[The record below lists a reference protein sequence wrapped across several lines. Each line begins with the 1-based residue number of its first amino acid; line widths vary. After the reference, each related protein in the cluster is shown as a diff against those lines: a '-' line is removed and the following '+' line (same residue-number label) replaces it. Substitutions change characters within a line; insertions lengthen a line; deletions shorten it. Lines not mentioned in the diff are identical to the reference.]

1 MAFVSLNGL
10 DLCLS
15 LIDTGATLSIIDEWL
30 AHKLHLLLLQGPSI
44 QVNGVGHDR
53 SLGFAMLAFSIQ
65 GRKNDNLVSL
75 CSSADFHILSNFSPG
90 ILLGLDIIRATSMVI
105 DVCLGRSHIQDN
117 SFPIYNTRGKTM
129 SLKNV
134 SRALVVQNTT
144 TILPHSCSFV
154 HVRHNLLHNVQY
166 TIDSSLWTISDS
178 SGPMAVP
185 SAILDHN
192 NPSLW
197 VSNYGSTPVNIL
209 SDTQL
214 AEALPLSP
222 DDMAI
227 STGSFGLNE
236 AMTSLAETVKW
247 NSPVPDT
254 TSPDDIATKE
264 TGSLANP
271 TSHIPGAE
279 KVDKRKTS
287 HNSWPNL
294 ARPRNH
300 RSSFPTSIITP
311 PSTTC
316 KRSLS
321 FDHHWPRIEQAFTSE
336 PSPPPSTSNDARPLN
351 FTDDPLANPPTPAE
365 LDTVLVDDV
374 FQVGRN
380 TQGKAHPSV
389 VTVLCNNLDTFSLN
403 GRPGQ
408 VSNVTMKLKLSHPD
422 ALCPEA
428 PCRVSPDKRQV
439 IDKTLDQL
447 LDWDVIEP
455 SNSSVSYPV
464 LLVKQGTKWWFCV
477 DYRGLNT
484 ATIADRY
491 SLPRINDVFQA
502 LHGNKF
508 FSGLDTVWGYYQLDV
523 DKEDHWKMAFVCHRG
538 LFQYKQ
544 VPLGLKNPP
553 AFFQR
558 FMDHLLGHMSWTE
571 ALVYLND
578 VVVFSSSLKQH
589 AKSLDCLLK
598 AAHKVGLKPHSS
610 SPNAVPTLDTP
621 RLVPFVHKYQ
631 RSTKGMWQLVN
642 ANGSTTKASDIKIN
656 WEAAQDKALAS
667 LKAALSSPPTLA
679 YPDFS
684 RPFFLYV
691 DASQQAFA
699 AALHQ
704 RLPLSDCSTTTAK
717 SAATTH
723 AEVNDL
729 DLPAMTA
736 QHQKSDSQLNSIINT
751 IEAGQTRAG
760 YKLQDS
766 LLMYVG
772 PQRIVQHLCVPI
784 SDLPAVFHNIHDNA
798 SHFGFAKTSLQLTSI
813 HHPRLSSSLQ
823 AYIDNCPV
831 CLQTKLGDR
840 VGELSNNCT
849 LLADRPFHT
858 LSADLL
864 LGLPECKGLDAA
876 LIVVDVF
883 SKLVLMALC
892 SSRITSSQLFN
903 LLADLVLQRGW
914 KSRVIVTDSDKRFV
928 GATGQQF
935 ASSIGIELKPLAPY
949 HQQAN
954 PVEHHIQTLQLVLR
968 ALAVESAKD
977 WVDIL
982 PAAKLAIN
990 STPSLITGQA
1000 PFNLVYIA
1008 RPNPPVL
1015 PSVSDANMEDRL
1027 TMAKARLDLAWQTAL
1042 KHLKENKTQYDMR
1055 HKPLHVLK
1063 VGDQVFIQTQ
1073 DHPIPGAQRHTKLD
1087 PSKIGP
1093 FPVKQ
1098 VLSRHC
1104 LRLELPSNLYSND
1117 LFDISQLEP
1126 APKEQ
1131 DLFNCTLDSPVVTDS
1146 QGVAHFEVEAIVG
1159 QRHFRDYIQYHI
1171 KWRGDPRTTWEFKE
1185 DLLEDGCA
1193 AAIQDWHHKQG
1204 STLKAS
1210 AHALDTSLSKH
1221 PIAFISTMKSPADSK
1236 LLSLEL
1242 EISCLAWAVHHLQ
1255 HFLEGAIKIMVITD
1269 HAPLGAALQ
1278 ACSPSMCQFTPCIEQ
1293 FRPT

>member
-1 MAFVSLNGL
+1 
-10 DLCLS
+10 
-15 LIDTGATLSIIDEWL
+15 
-30 AHKLHLLLLQGPSI
+30 
-44 QVNGVGHDR
+44 
-53 SLGFAMLAFSIQ
+53 
-65 GRKNDNLVSL
+65 
-75 CSSADFHILSNFSPG
+75 
-90 ILLGLDIIRATSMVI
+90 
-105 DVCLGRSHIQDN
+105 
-117 SFPIYNTRGKTM
+117 
-129 SLKNV
+129 
-134 SRALVVQNTT
+134 
-144 TILPHSCSFV
+144 
-154 HVRHNLLHNVQY
+154 
-166 TIDSSLWTISDS
+166 
-178 SGPMAVP
+178 MAVP

-197 VSNYGSTPVNIL
+197 VSNYGLTPVNIL
-209 SDTQL
+209 SNTQL

-247 NSPVPDT
+247 NSPVLDT

-294 ARPRNH
+294 ARPRN
-300 RSSFPTSIITP
+300 RQLSFPTSIITL

-321 FDHHWPRIEQAFTSE
+321 FDHHWPQIEQAFTSE

-351 FTDDPLANPPTPAE
+351 FTYDPLANPPTPAE

-389 VTVLCNNLDTFSLN
+389 VTVLCNNLDTFSLD

-422 ALCPEA
+422 ALPI
-428 PCRVSPDKRQV
+428 K
-439 IDKTLDQL
+439 L
-447 LDWDVIEP
+447 L
-455 SNSSVSYPV
+455 VSYPV
-464 LLVKQGTKWWFCV
+464 LLVKQ
-477 DYRGLNT
+477 
-484 ATIADRY
+484 DRY
-491 SLPRINDVFQA
+491 SLPRIDDVFQA
-502 LHGNKF
+502 LHSNKF

-544 VPLGLKNPP
+544 VPFGLKNAP

-558 FMDHLLGHMSWTE
+558 FMDHFLGHMSWTE

-578 VVVFSSSLKQH
+578 VVVLSSSLKQH

-598 AAHKVGLKPHSS
+598 AAHKVGLKF
-610 SPNAVPTLDTP
+610 SPAKC
-621 RLVPFVHKYQ
+621 HKYQ

-684 RPFFLYV
+684 CPFFLYV

-717 SAATTH
+717 SAAATH

-751 IEAGQTRAG
+751 IEAGQARAG

-766 LLMYVG
+766 LLVYVG

-798 SHFGFAKTSLQLTSI
+798 SHFGFAKTSLPLTSI

-831 CLQTKLGDR
+831 Y
-840 VGELSNNCT
+840 
-849 LLADRPFHT
+849 
-858 LSADLL
+858 LL

-935 ASSIGIELKPLAPY
+935 ASSI
-949 HQQAN
+949 
-954 PVEHHIQTLQLVLR
+954 
-968 ALAVESAKD
+968 ESAKD
-977 WVDIL
+977 CVDIL

-990 STPSLITGQA
+990 STPSLTTGQA

-1015 PSVSDANMEDRL
+1015 PSVSDANMEGHL

-1042 KHLKENKTQYDMR
+1042 KHLEENKTQYDMR

-1093 FPVKQ
+1093 FPIKQ

-1104 LRLELPSNLYSND
+1104 LRLELPSDLYSND

-1185 DLLEDGCA
+1185 DLLEDCCA

-1204 STLKAS
+1204 STLTAS

-1221 PIAFISTMKSPADSK
+1221 PIAFISTMTSPADSK

-1293 FRPT
+1293 FQAYLMPFLDSMDFVHKLGKQHSNVNALSRLSTENSLH